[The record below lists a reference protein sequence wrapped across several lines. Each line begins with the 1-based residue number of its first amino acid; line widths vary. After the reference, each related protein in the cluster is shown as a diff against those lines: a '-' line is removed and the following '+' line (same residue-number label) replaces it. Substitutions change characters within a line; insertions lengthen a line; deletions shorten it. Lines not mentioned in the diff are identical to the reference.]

1 MLATRNFAEAAKLL
15 IDSLATFTSTELCSY
30 EAIAHCAIVAGV
42 LSLERVDLKNKIIDS
57 PEILSIASTT
67 PNLEPLLNLTNSL
80 YTCSTIAFPV
90 SLESYEKLLL
100 PNKYLYKHAN
110 FSLEK

>member
-42 LSLERVDLKNKIIDS
+42 LSLERVDLKTK
-57 PEILSIASTT
+57 
-67 PNLEPLLNLTNSL
+67 
-80 YTCSTIAFPV
+80 
-90 SLESYEKLLL
+90 
-100 PNKYLYKHAN
+100 
-110 FSLEK
+110 